1 MLLLRVYFYASRL
14 DIKRRFFP
22 VVLLICCLF
31 LQACL
36 KGEVTLEKRYE
47 LKGKVVNV
55 DKKGRVV
62 SVAHE
67 PVKDYMEAMTMPF
80 HLKDESFLDIM
91 QEGDK
96 VTATLVVTDSRSW
109 LEDLVIT
116 QERVDDSNPSA
127 KPFEPKAGDEIPD
140 FSLVNQDNKPIRFHQ
155 YKGRAL
161 LLTFIY
167 TRCPLPDYCPLMT
180 SNFAEI
186 NKALKDN
193 AVLYKKTHLLS
204 ISVDPEYDKPAILR
218 AYGLQYNEQKDFA
231 HWELAAGST
240 EEVKKVAQHFGLSYQ
255 SADDQIIHNLQTAL
269 IAPDGT
275 FVKMYRG
282 NDWKPAEIISDMQKL
297 NLN

>member
-1 MLLLRVYFYASRL
+1 MLLLRVHSIVSRQA
-14 DIKRRFFP
+14 IKRRSLSLI
-22 VVLLICCLF
+22 LLLCLG
-31 LQACL
+31 LSACL

-62 SVAHE
+62 NLAHE
-67 PVKDYMEAMTMPF
+67 PIEDYMEAMTMPF
-80 HLKDESFLDIM
+80 RLQDETALDIM

-109 LEDLVIT
+109 LEEVVIT
-116 QERVDDSNPSA
+116 QERVDESNPSA
-127 KPFEPKAGDEIPD
+127 KAFEPKAGDEIPD
-140 FSLVNQDNKPIRFHQ
+140 FSLVNQDGKPIRFHQ

-180 SNFAEI
+180 KNFAEI
-186 NKALKDN
+186 NQALKADT
-193 AVLYKKTHLLS
+193 ALYTKTHLLS
-204 ISVDPEYDKPAILR
+204 ISVDPEYDKPAVLR
-218 AYGLQYNEQKDFA
+218 QYGLQHNQQKDFA
-231 HWELAAGST
+231 HWELATGSAA
-240 EEVKKVAQHFGLSYQ
+240 EVKKVAQHFGLAYQ
-255 SADDQIIHNLQTAL
+255 AADDQIIHNLQTAL
-269 IAPDGT
+269 IAPDGK

-282 NDWKPAEIISDMQKL
+282 NDWKPAEIISDLQKL

>member
-1 MLLLRVYFYASRL
+1 MLLMRVPFYASRPES
-14 DIKRRFFP
+14 KRLFFSL
-22 VVLLICCLF
+22 VMLMFCLV

-36 KGEVTLEKRYE
+36 KAGVTPEKRYE

-55 DKKGRVV
+55 DKKGRLV
-62 SVAHE
+62 SLAHE
-67 PVKDYMEAMTMPF
+67 AITDYMEAMTMPF
-80 HLKDESFLDIM
+80 RLRDETALDIM

-116 QERVDDSNPSA
+116 QERVDESNPSA

-140 FSLVNQDNKPIRFHQ
+140 FSLINQDGKPIRFHQ

-180 SNFAEI
+180 DNFAQI
-186 NKALKDN
+186 NKALQDN
-193 AVLYKKTHLLS
+193 ATLYQKTHLLS
-204 ISVDPEYDKPAILR
+204 ISIDPEYDQPAVLR
-218 AYGLQYNEQKDFA
+218 AYGLRYNEQKDFA
-231 HWELAAGST
+231 HWELAAGKP
-240 EEVKKVAQHFGLSYQ
+240 EEVKRVAQHFGLAYQ
-255 SADDQIIHNLQTAL
+255 TAEDQIVHNLQTAL

-275 FVKMYRG
+275 FVKIYRG
-282 NDWKPAEIISDMQKL
+282 NDWNPAEIISDIEKL